1 MRRQLILS
9 VIALGLGIGVFGRPV
24 PAQQPPSSPVTPE
37 HIRQINATLKRDGIT
52 GGSVGYEGPSGRIEL
67 KGVYENEGQ
76 VDRAFS
82 IAQSV
87 VGVHWV
93 SPVTPQQIKVK
104 AWEECLARIFSGE
117 GCGPAG
123 GPVPLEPR
131 GEDTPPGP
139 VANKYAMVVG
149 AGRFLN
155 GIQPLQYANKDAYDV
170 YTYLIDPR
178 GGRFNRENVILL
190 RDEYATRANTV
201 RALEELRRRAVENDL
216 VLLFFSS
223 HGTPPDKYGGVHIV
237 TFDSE
242 VNPRERI
249 WNSSLTDGIL
259 RDFVQTVRAKR
270 LVVVMD
276 ACYSNGAYKGVAGF
290 LPPGG
295 KSLDASTEEGYG
307 RSSRYMAQRL
317 LGAKDLLVEPEPSP
331 SVSQRQANGWG
342 KVLISASNAGERSWE
357 SEQLRNS
364 VFTRFFLDG
373 LRRHGGFVKEAF
385 DYTKPLVEQQVKREK
400 GPDIEQN
407 PQLTPSRRQWNL
419 SLAVGEG

>member
-1 MRRQLILS
+1 MMRRTILT
-9 VIALGLGIGVFGRPV
+9 VVALGLGVGAFGRLA
-24 PAQQPPSSPVTPE
+24 PAQQPAASPITPE
-37 HIRQINATLKRDGIT
+37 HIRQINAALKRDGIT
-52 GGSVGYEGPSGRIEL
+52 GGSVGYEGRTGRLEL
-67 KGVYENEGQ
+67 QGTFEDERQ

-87 VGVHWV
+87 VGVRWV

-104 AWEECLARIFSGE
+104 AWEECLARIFSGVP
-117 GCGPAG
+117 CGPAG
-123 GPVPLEPR
+123 GPAPSEAR
-131 GEDTPPGP
+131 GEETPPGP

-155 GIQPLQYANKDAYDV
+155 RIQPLRFANKDAYDV
-170 YTYLIDPR
+170 YTYLIDPS
-178 GGRFNRENVILL
+178 GGRFHRENVVLL
-190 RDEYATRANTV
+190 RDESATRANSV

-216 VLLFFSS
+216 VFLFFSS

-242 VNPRERI
+242 VTPRERI
-249 WNSSLTDGIL
+249 WSTSLTDGIL

-276 ACYSNGAYKGVAGF
+276 ACYSNGAYRGVAGF

-295 KSLDASTEEGYG
+295 KSLEASAEEGYG

-317 LGAKDLLVEPEPSP
+317 LGAKDLLVEPEPLASA
-331 SVSQRQANGWG
+331 SQRPANGWG
-342 KVLISASNAGERSWE
+342 KVLISASDAGERSWE
-357 SEQLRNS
+357 SEQLGNS

-373 LRRHGGFVKEAF
+373 LRRNGGFVKEAF
-385 DYTKPLVEQQVKREK
+385 EYSKPLVERQVKREK
-400 GPDIEQN
+400 GSDIEQS
-407 PQLTPSRRQWNL
+407 PQLTPSRRQWDL
-419 SLAVGEG
+419 SLAAAEG